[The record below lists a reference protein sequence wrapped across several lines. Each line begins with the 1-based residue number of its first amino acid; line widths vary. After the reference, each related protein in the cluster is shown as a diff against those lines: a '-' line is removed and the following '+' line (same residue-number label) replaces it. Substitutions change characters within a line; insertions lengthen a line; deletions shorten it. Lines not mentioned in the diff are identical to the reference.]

1 MRARLGKEGRNLQ
14 RARFTNHAAVRLEE
28 RGDARLNGKTKHLI
42 RSKLFEDLKVGMPT
56 IPGGAVEVEVNGV
69 KARAVPS
76 VYGGWDVVT
85 VVREG

>member
-1 MRARLGKEGRNLQ
+1 
-14 RARFTNHAAVRLEE
+14 LEE
-28 RGDARLNGKTKHLI
+28 RGDARLDGKTKNQI
-42 RSKLFEDLKVGMPT
+42 RNKLFDELRVGIPT